1 VRSGMKLVKVSIM
14 VPSSPTKVLL
24 TRSMS
29 YAGIRPLPQTYA
41 AVLVG
46 FLREGD
52 IDTALAVYASNRR
65 ADVPFEGSWRAL
77 CSALFNM
84 GDYDRATQVL
94 KQGESEGLTP
104 DIRMYD
110 SMIESMCKQ
119 GDLSESIRRLKQ
131 MASSGLNP
139 DKKVLSAV
147 VTAHAAAGKVNGTR
161 K

>member
-1 VRSGMKLVKVSIM
+1 
-14 VPSSPTKVLL
+14 
-24 TRSMS
+24 MS
-29 YAGIRPLPQTYA
+29 CAGIRPLPQTYA
-41 AVLVG
+41 VILVG
-46 FLREGD
+46 FLKEGD

-65 ADVPFEGSWRAL
+65 AEIPFQGSWRAL
-77 CSALFNM
+77 CSALFNV
-84 GDYDRATQVL
+84 GDYDRAMQIL

-110 SMIESMCKQ
+110 SMVESMCKQ
-119 GDLSESIRRLKQ
+119 GDLSESIRRLKE

-147 VTAHAAAGKVNGTR
+147 VTAHAAAGKVNGTI

>member
-1 VRSGMKLVKVSIM
+1 
-14 VPSSPTKVLL
+14 
-24 TRSMS
+24 MS
-29 YAGIRPLPQTYA
+29 CAGIRPLPQTYA
-41 AVLVG
+41 VILVG
-46 FLREGD
+46 FLKEGD

-65 ADVPFEGSWRAL
+65 AEIPFQGSWRAL
-77 CSALFNM
+77 CSALFNV
-84 GDYDRATQVL
+84 GDYDRAMQIL

-119 GDLSESIRRLKQ
+119 GDLSESIRRLKE

-147 VTAHAAAGKVNGTR
+147 VTAHAAAGKVNGTI